1 MIFSKKKTSK
11 SIDKILQ
18 KTPAPCIQNHENGK
32 DVISMM
38 TYCHLNYVLRKK
50 ATNITIF
57 KWSGTKTYKEV
68 LLAAPSNIY
77 LESNHFFF

>member
-1 MIFSKKKTSK
+1 
-11 SIDKILQ
+11 
-18 KTPAPCIQNHENGK
+18 
-32 DVISMM
+32 MM

-77 LESNHFFF
+77 LESNHFFFFKPPPLLPFLSKPPPPLTFLTTVAF